1 MLQPLQQPQEAAHFP
16 PVRDGRP
23 GPDPVEQLQAPVHRA
38 GAPGSPGCAD
48 EVDRDCRE
56 GTAGAS
62 AVVPTASKPE
72 SRQPLLV
79 QAWANPSHLEAL
91 DAQCKQAERGW
102 RLAVS
107 LCWPLAAC
115 VTSREAQAE
124 VHGLEE

>member
-1 MLQPLQQPQEAAHFP
+1 M
-16 PVRDGRP
+16 RTRWI
-23 GPDPVEQLQAPVHRA
+23 
-38 GAPGSPGCAD
+38 
-48 EVDRDCRE
+48 
-56 GTAGAS
+56 GTAGRGRLGRQRLFPQPQS
-62 AVVPTASKPE
+62 PNPTS
-72 SRQPLLV
+72 LLV
-79 QAWANPSHLEAL
+79 QAWANPIHLEAL